1 VVSVKVRAHVLI
13 SGRVQGVFFRSE
25 IKLRARRLDVT
36 GWVRNLDDSR
46 VEAVFEGNEINVT
59 QLVDFCKKGPS
70 GARVANA
77 RVAWEAYTGEFRSF
91 EIENGLDY

>member
-1 VVSVKVRAHVLI
+1 MKVRAHVLI

-25 IKLRARRLDVT
+25 TQLRARRLDVT
-36 GWVRNLDDSR
+36 GWIRNLGDSR

-59 QLVDFCKKGPS
+59 QLVDFCKKGPP

-77 RVAWEAYTGEFRSF
+77 HVAWEAYTGEFGGF
-91 EIENGLDY
+91 EIENGLNY

>member
-1 VVSVKVRAHVLI
+1 MKVRAHVLI

-25 IKLRARRLDVT
+25 TKLLARRLDVT
-36 GWVRNLDDSR
+36 GWIRNLGDDR

-77 RVAWEAYTGEFRSF
+77 RVEWEAYTGEFGSF